1 MAKKD
6 KKLKAAK
13 KAAKKAKK
21 KSVKVYRSNIP
32 LSSNFST

>member
-13 KAAKKAKK
+13 KAEKKAKK
-21 KSVKVYRSNIP
+21 KSGKVYRSDVP
-32 LSSNFST
+32 PSSNFST

>member
-1 MAKKD
+1 VGKKD

-21 KSVKVYRSNIP
+21 KSVKAYRSDIP
-32 LSSNFST
+32 LGTNFST